1 MQVGNAAALR
11 LNAVVEADP
20 GALVRVLQFFQARNL
35 IPRTVASERLGDDY
49 LQIQI
54 ELDPAELADDGFRIV
69 VSKINELP
77 IVLAAVACDGPVRGP
92 SFVLRGRCRNP
103 SYCIVLG
110 S

>member
-11 LNAVVEADP
+11 LKAVVEADP

-35 IPRTVASERLGDDY
+35 IPRTVASERLGDEY

-54 ELDPAELADDGFRIV
+54 ELDPAQLAPDGFRTV

-77 IVLAAVACDGPVRGP
+77 LVLAAVACD
-92 SFVLRGRCRNP
+92 
-103 SYCIVLG
+103 
-110 S
+110 

>member
-11 LNAVVEADP
+11 LKAVVEADP

-35 IPRTVASERLGDDY
+35 IPRTVASERLGEDY

-77 IVLAAVACDGPVRGP
+77 IVLAAVACD
-92 SFVLRGRCRNP
+92 
-103 SYCIVLG
+103 
-110 S
+110 

>member
-11 LNAVVEADP
+11 LKAVVEADP

-35 IPRTVASERLGDDY
+35 IPRTVASERLGDEY

-77 IVLAAVACDGPVRGP
+77 IVLAAVACD
-92 SFVLRGRCRNP
+92 
-103 SYCIVLG
+103 
-110 S
+110 